1 MKKVIAGDGTDSTQ
15 RALGYLL
22 ARNELK
28 MANLILVGEPED
40 PMSLW
45 LTDWESPLR
54 WSALSNSAPSRRG
67 TFLPARITRGA
78 VDCAI
83 GLEVKSL
90 ELTWSPDIPSSFAAS
105 IAKASPYQLAQA
117 GFYDNW
123 KVRIWRT
130 IMPAP
135 GGDADT
141 IGAYELFGGRIGQT
155 EIARGQI
162 KWTVNSFLD
171 VVNQKVPPNVIENT
185 STLASFKGATPPP
198 GISRIPQFN
207 VIAGSTNDVLILDCT
222 FPSAHQ
228 IFPTNAFNR
237 GYVIFNDTSGAT
249 LARVFG
255 IIGANKQTI
264 IGGVHY
270 NEIQLYAELPWPPT
284 PGVDTCFISAAFPL
298 NQADGDYFGFPYV
311 PAPETGM

>member
-22 ARNELK
+22 QRNQLSL
-28 MANLILVGEPED
+28 ANLYLIGEIED

-54 WSALSNSAPSRRG
+54 WSALADSAPTRRG
-67 TFLPARITRGA
+67 VFLPARISRGT
-78 VDCAI
+78 VESKI
-83 GLEVKSL
+83 GFEVSAL
-90 ELTWSPDIPSSFAAS
+90 ELDWSPDVPATFSSS
-105 IAKASPYQLAQA
+105 IGSASPHQLAQA

-123 KVRIWRT
+123 KVRVWRT
-130 IMPAP
+130 IMPTP
-135 GGDADT
+135 GDADT
-141 IGAYELFGGRIGQT
+141 MGAWALFGGRIGKT
-155 EIARGQI
+155 EIARGKI

-171 VVNQKVPPNVIENT
+171 VVNQKIPPNVIENT

-207 VIAGSTNDVLILDCT
+207 VIAGSTDDVLILDCT

-237 GYVIFNDTSGAT
+237 GYVVFNDIPGAT

-255 IIGANKQTI
+255 IIGANQQTI

-270 NEIQLYAELPWPPT
+270 NEIQLYADLPWPPT
-284 PGVDTCFISAAFPL
+284 PGADTCFISAAFPL
-298 NQADGDYFGFPYV
+298 NQADGSYFGFPYV
-311 PAPETGM
+311 PAPEQGV